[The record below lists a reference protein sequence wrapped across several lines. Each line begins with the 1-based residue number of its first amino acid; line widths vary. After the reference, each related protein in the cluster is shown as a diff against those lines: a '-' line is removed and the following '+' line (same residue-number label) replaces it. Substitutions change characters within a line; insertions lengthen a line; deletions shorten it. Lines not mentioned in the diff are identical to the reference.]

1 MENIRD
7 AMIVRTATQEDFA
20 KVIEIEELSFPAAWD
35 YDFLENIS
43 KDIFLVFD
51 GEEVCG
57 YLIAGCCHK
66 NISATILKVAVHP
79 ELRRKGI
86 ATDLVHKL
94 VEILKDRN
102 IAEIDVIVM
111 DACKPAILFYQKV
124 GFKTVSTIP
133 QASSNDLHEMKL
145 TIDEM

>member
-1 MENIRD
+1 MF
-7 AMIVRTATQEDFA
+7 VRTAKQEDFA
-20 KVIEIEELSFPAAWD
+20 KVIEIEELSFPTPWD
-35 YDFLENIS
+35 HDFFENIS

-79 ELRRKGI
+79 EHRRKGI
-86 ATDLVHKL
+86 ATNLVRKL

-111 DACKPAILFYQKV
+111 DACKPAMLFYEKV
-124 GFKTVSTIP
+124 GFQTVSTIP

-145 TIDEM
+145 TIG

>member
-1 MENIRD
+1 MV
-7 AMIVRTATQEDFA
+7 VRIAKQEDFA
-20 KVIEIEELSFPAAWD
+20 KVIEIEALSFPTPWD
-35 YDFLENIS
+35 YGFFQKMS

-79 ELRRKGI
+79 EHRRKGV
-86 ATDLVHKL
+86 ATNLVQEL
-94 VEILKDRN
+94 VEILKAKK

-111 DACKPAILFYQKV
+111 DACKPAVLLYQKV

-133 QASSNDLHEMKL
+133 QTSNNDLHEMRL
-145 TIDEM
+145 TIG

>member
-1 MENIRD
+1 MEILRHV
-7 AMIVRTATQEDFA
+7 MIVRTATQEDFA
-20 KVIEIEELSFPAAWD
+20 KVLEIEELSFPAPWD
-35 YDFLENIS
+35 YDFFEKIS

-79 ELRRKGI
+79 EHRRKGI
-86 ATDLVHKL
+86 ATDLVRKL

-102 IAEIDVIVM
+102 IVEIDVIVM
-111 DACKPAILFYQKV
+111 DSCKPALLLYQKV

-145 TIDEM
+145 TIG

>member
-1 MENIRD
+1 MF
-7 AMIVRTATQEDFA
+7 VRKATKEDFA
-20 KVIEIEELSFPAAWD
+20 KVIEIEELSFPTPWG
-35 YDFLENIS
+35 YDFLNKIS

-51 GEEVCG
+51 GKEVCG

-79 ELRRKGI
+79 EHRRKGI
-86 ATDLVHKL
+86 ATNLVRKL
-94 VEILKDRN
+94 LEILKDRN

-111 DACKPAILFYQKV
+111 DECKPAILFYQKV
-124 GFKTVSTIP
+124 GFQTVSTIP

-145 TIDEM
+145 TIG

>member
-1 MENIRD
+1 MEILKH
-7 AMIVRTATQEDFA
+7 AMIVRTAKQEDFA
-20 KVIEIEELSFPAAWD
+20 KVIEIEELSFPTPWD
-35 YDFLENIS
+35 YEFFEKIS
-43 KDIFLVFD
+43 KDIFLVSD

-79 ELRRKGI
+79 EHRRKGI
-86 ATDLVHKL
+86 ATDLVRKL

-102 IAEIDVIVM
+102 IVEIDVIVM
-111 DACKPAILFYQKV
+111 DACKPAILLYQKV

-133 QASSNDLHEMKL
+133 QASSNDLREMKL
-145 TIDEM
+145 TIG

>member
-1 MENIRD
+1 
-7 AMIVRTATQEDFA
+7 MIVRTATQEDFA
-20 KVIEIEELSFPAAWD
+20 KVLEIEELSFPAPWD
-35 YDFLENIS
+35 YDFFEKIS

-79 ELRRKGI
+79 EHRRKGI
-86 ATDLVHKL
+86 ATDLVRKL

-102 IAEIDVIVM
+102 IVEIDVIVM
-111 DACKPAILFYQKV
+111 DACKPAILLYQKV

-145 TIDEM
+145 TIG